1 MWNQFKCKA
10 SIRLQFKKEFLI
22 IKSMD
27 VTRYVKIL
35 AREPSEID
43 DTVLQKVMNN
53 ISNKIKI
60 NFALNDSMEKEG
72 TVSLSNILMP
82 N

>member
-10 SIRLQFKKEFLI
+10 SIRLQFRKEI
-22 IKSMD
+22 IKIMD

-53 ISNKIKI
+53 ISSKIKI
-60 NFALNDSMEKEG
+60 NFALNGSMEKEG